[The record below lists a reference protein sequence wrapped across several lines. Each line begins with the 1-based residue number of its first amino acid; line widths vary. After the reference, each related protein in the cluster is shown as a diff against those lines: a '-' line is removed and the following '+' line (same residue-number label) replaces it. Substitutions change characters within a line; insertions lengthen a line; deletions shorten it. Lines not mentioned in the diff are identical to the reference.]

1 MRGARPAVANEWRTP
16 GPTDGRAGRPSALPL
31 GRRIPSL
38 CVTDRLNFSHDMA
51 GASMGSCA
59 RALGRVSRY
68 GFWLAFVAVGCR
80 VGYDPLALQSEVGSA
95 GDSGA
100 SSGGSL
106 GNAGFDGFAA
116 SVGFAG
122 HGGGSGSLGNGG
134 STASGGLNGAGNGGD
149 NSAAGASG
157 SAPGGAGASGGA
169 PGGAG
174 ASGSAPGGAGASGT
188 GGMGGSGNCSAPASC
203 TCQSFG
209 VHSYWFCSAP
219 VNRAA
224 AVAACGAGSMTL
236 TRINDA
242 AEDAWLL
249 GTATSLG
256 MISATLVPSDLFFT
270 GANDLSA
277 LGNWQWADGTQ
288 FWSGGSTGSAVAG
301 LYANWASAN
310 PQTSTARR
318 CGGLFYNG
326 KWQSRSCTALQP
338 YVCESAP

>member
-1 MRGARPAVANEWRTP
+1 
-16 GPTDGRAGRPSALPL
+16 
-31 GRRIPSL
+31 
-38 CVTDRLNFSHDMA
+38 
-51 GASMGSCA
+51 MGSCA

-149 NSAAGASG
+149 NSA
-157 SAPGGAGASGGA
+157 
-169 PGGAG
+169 AG